1 MKNFTI
7 FAVNLG
13 HLIVSEQTLKLNSK
27 KSETE

>member
-7 FAVNLG
+7 FVVNLG
-13 HLIVSEQTLKLNSK
+13 HLIVNEQTLKLNSK